1 MSPISKSRQRL
12 ARRLASRR
20 GREREGL
27 ALVEGPSV
35 ILEALRSGVEVR
47 WVLVGEEFCGGE
59 RGMAIVTGGRER
71 GAEVGIAA
79 DAEVRAL
86 CSTEAPRAAVACV
99 RPPPLATRSLERGR
113 FLMARGVQIPG
124 NLGTLI
130 RSAWAFGLDGVVVGA
145 GTVDPWNPKVVRGSA
160 GGVFHVALIGEPAGL
175 DTGLAAGVATGPGAG
190 VETDPGAGVE
200 TDLVPGVDT
209 GLVAGVDRGLA
220 AGVETDLVAAAGP
233 NFLCADAS
241 GEPVEVVAGAGLRDW
256 VLVVG
261 NEGGG
266 IPAALAARARAVA
279 VPLVRGV
286 DSLNVGVAGS
296 ILMYALMRAGEG
308 GADE

>member
-59 RGMAIVTGGRER
+59 RGMAIVTGGREC

-79 DAEVRAL
+79 DPEVRAL

-130 RSAWAFGLDGVVVGA
+130 RSAWAFGVDGVVIGA

-175 DTGLAAGVATGPGAG
+175 ATGLAAGADIGLG
-190 VETDPGAGVE
+190 E
-200 TDLVPGVDT
+200 GVDT
-209 GLVAGVDRGLA
+209 GLIAGADPGMVAGY
-220 AGVETDLVAAAGP
+220 GP
-233 NFLCADAS
+233 NLLCADAS

-266 IPAALAARARAVA
+266 ISAELGARARAVA
-279 VPLVRGV
+279 VPVVRGV

-308 GADE
+308 GADG